1 MDNINIKTLVVI
13 YISSAIGGLLFAVQ
27 KSHAKLFAD
36 ILVFHPLEFITQD
49 FVWLFEKNK
58 KIVEMNG
65 YLWLLE

>member
-13 YISSAIGGLLFAVQ
+13 YISSAIGDLLFAVQ

-49 FVWLFEKNK
+49 FV
-58 KIVEMNG
+58 
-65 YLWLLE
+65 